1 MFHTAWRFPLGH
13 RVECIRDGRLV
24 EAGVGVALGLIECIS
39 AWFSVQL
46 NIKRH
51 GCFGFFSRL
60 GQKGGKHGSAA
71 ARSDKNILPVDY
83 GSTVERHRLEYRIKS

>member
-1 MFHTAWRFPLGH
+1 MITSALLPHILATEMNVSTEQEGIERMFHTAWRFPLGH

-24 EAGVGVALGLIECIS
+24 EDGVGVALGLIECIS

-51 GCFGFFSRL
+51 GCLGFFSRL
-60 GQKGGKHGSAA
+60 
-71 ARSDKNILPVDY
+71 
-83 GSTVERHRLEYRIKS
+83 

>member
-24 EAGVGVALGLIECIS
+24 EAGVGVALGLIECIW

-71 ARSDKNILPVDY
+71 ARSDKNTQPDDF